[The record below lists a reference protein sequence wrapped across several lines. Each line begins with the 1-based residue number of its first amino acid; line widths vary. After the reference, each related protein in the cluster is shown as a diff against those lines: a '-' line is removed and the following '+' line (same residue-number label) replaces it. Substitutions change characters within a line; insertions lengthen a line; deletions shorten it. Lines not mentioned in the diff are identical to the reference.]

1 MKKTQSFFFLVF
13 LLSTLNLLKAQTDT
27 IWVKLSNGDSLMLG
41 NDRTKQSDKEKEKQK
56 LYELKKDIE
65 RQNSNSNS
73 NPNSSS
79 NKRKVYIVDTVYV
92 KKEKRILDKPP
103 RLYRHEV
110 GVETGAFFNQ
120 IFRVFGLVRDTQNFP
135 VSPYVISYKY
145 RPNSRGAARV
155 GLGARSYK
163 LTENRG
169 SFADTKVETNQFYD
183 VRLGYEFNIPL
194 DDRWLSYMGV
204 DGTFGFNKQNTAFD
218 SGFDKNTRKIQSNSY
233 GLAFVLGIRY
243 DFSWRVSLG
252 SEMGFGFINREGQ
265 ETNEFTANPQFNS
278 IIRKTSEQQTK
289 FNGPGNVY
297 ISVRF

>member
-1 MKKTQSFFFLVF
+1 MMKKNKTILISLLFIFATKFLQAQIDTVWVDVARID
-13 LLSTLNLLKAQTDT
+13 TLKE
-27 IWVKLSNGDSLMLG
+27 VKERNKK
-41 NDRTKQSDKEKEKQK
+41 REIEREKEK

-65 RQNSNSNS
+65 RLNSNSVS
-73 NPNSSS
+73 
-79 NKRKVYIVDTVYV
+79 KKKVYVVDTVYV
-92 KKEKRILDKPP
+92 KKEKRVLGKPP
-103 RLYRHEV
+103 RFYRHEL

-120 IFRVFGLVRDTQNFP
+120 LFRVFGLVRDTQNFP

-145 RPNSRGAARV
+145 RPNEKGAAR
-155 GLGARSYK
+155 LGAGISTYK

-169 SFADTKVETNQFYD
+169 AFADTKTVTNQNYD

-194 DDRWLSYMGV
+194 DDRWLSYMGL
-204 DGTFGFNKQNTAFD
+204 DGTFGSNKQNTEFD
-218 SGFDKNTRKIQSNSY
+218 SGFDRNQRKIVTNSY

-252 SEMGFGFINREGQ
+252 SEMGFGFINKESQ

-278 IIRKTSEQQTK
+278 IVRKFSEQQTK

-297 ISVRF
+297 ISIRF